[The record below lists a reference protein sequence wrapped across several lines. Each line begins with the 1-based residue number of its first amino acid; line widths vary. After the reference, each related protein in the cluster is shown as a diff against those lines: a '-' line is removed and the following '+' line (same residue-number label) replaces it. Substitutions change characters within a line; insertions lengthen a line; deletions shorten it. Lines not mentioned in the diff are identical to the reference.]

1 MAGRGY
7 LLDSLGRIGGLV
19 GVGKAGGTGAEGQAN
34 ALGGREG
41 LVHRFAA
48 AWVRV
53 RAALGDG

>member
-1 MAGRGY
+1 MGRRGERERRGRPMHSAGGE
-7 LLDSLGRIGGLV
+7 
-19 GVGKAGGTGAEGQAN
+19 AGGTGGMDGEAN
-34 ALGGREG
+34 AIGGREG

>member
-1 MAGRGY
+1 MGRRGE
-7 LLDSLGRIGGLV
+7 R
-19 GVGKAGGTGAEGQAN
+19 ARREGQAKRQAN

>member
-1 MAGRGY
+1 MGRRGE
-7 LLDSLGRIGGLV
+7 R
-19 GVGKAGGTGAEGQAN
+19 ARREGQAN